1 MAIIFVQF
9 FWSSFDN
16 EQLLLGGGRVEKG
29 HCDNYIGVI
38 VLVFFQ

>member
-1 MAIIFVQF
+1 VAIIFVQF

-16 EQLLLGGGRVEKG
+16 EQLLLGRVEKG

>member
-16 EQLLLGGGRVEKG
+16 EQLLLGRVEKG
-29 HCDNYIGVI
+29 HCGNYIGGI
-38 VLVFFQ
+38 FLVFFQ